1 MTRLTWTGKGSGSR
15 RRPELGNLTKGT
27 CCVDN
32 RDQLAFKNFFEV
44 AAWLFATSGGLYV
57 LHFTLTLQFAE
68 GSGGMDPASFAF
80 FSFAFIA
87 LNLRYFRLFPNSM
100 RAVEP
105 LLSRA
110 LAVVLCAF
118 ITLRIIESVAGTP
131 FSFLS
136 LPFGDAFSGGTYAP
150 WGTASGILILFGIAT
165 FVPGQPRPLLF
176 WMSYSAYWLIVTLC
190 VHQLLHV
197 GGLGTAGFSLP
208 GVSALSA
215 ISLLCLAG
223 VVLPRSPF
231 WAVLFDTRTPR
242 SNTAVLSV
250 MLLIVASIIAE
261 AAMVEHFGMLEALG
275 LALLLVLPSLSRILR
290 GREIEVL
297 IAAGKLTKAGKP
309 VLTRTVPDMRPLPD
323 VKRSFWGQLLFDYAF
338 VKPVWVQDIIHAV
351 ATAALALGSIIL
363 SSMGDERFATIWP
376 VNAFLAYWLV
386 VNPVSRW
393 PRILGYFYITLLS
406 VNLGVGSQLQVS
418 AMLGGLNAIEGVA
431 LALLIRQIYGLRVQ
445 NRVVHID
452 TLTITQVA
460 FSVLGSLIALAL
472 TSMVGGGIVTYA
484 FGGEFMPNAWIW
496 FFASAVGSAMLY
508 PIALGYLMEVHWGF
522 PPLRSVIRQ
531 HWLILLPSWIAFWV
545 ALPFAA
551 NVAIGFPMLTYLSLA
566 LLGLL
571 FSSLWRAGVHFA
583 VLSILF
589 VLFRRFLPATLE
601 LVEPTFLVVQLTLLM
616 IIMVVFVVRKQQERA
631 QREIDLIAA
640 EGPGNIVT
648 LDYTGAIVTC
658 SQPLSLMTGQDK
670 VQLIG
675 QNLYDVL
682 QIDAGSDGKPSVPA
696 AGTTRWHVNIPG
708 SQTRAVDLVVNEV
721 TDQTMPFA
729 FICSV
734 RDRTEA
740 LAAEEA
746 RIAQIERS
754 TAIIV
759 TQDAEWTITHCSD
772 GWCAVMG
779 YTREETVGRDLNEFI
794 ADDSQR
800 ELGKVERGAK
810 PTDAAMGL
818 FADSIT
824 HYGFRTKTGEVRVL
838 LLRAVFTGSQ
848 PDCVTTTGIDI
859 TSELRE
865 RAEKETAYK
874 KLQVQTEELKAQSI
888 ELKRSLDEQK
898 RVEETA
904 RTYLDISEGF
914 SALQNEKFEIIQMS
928 QPMLDLLG
936 YDRVEDLPEISSLR
950 ADDLVNLS
958 ERRTEILATP
968 VGVSIKPYTVSYW
981 TKTGDKRTFQ
991 IRGKWYPTIDGRS
1004 RVVSSIFEDITLLQ
1018 EQAEALER
1026 QAETD
1031 PLTGILNRLGVQ
1043 KRLGDDLASLREKD
1057 WVLCLVD
1064 IDFFKLVN
1072 DTYSHRVGDE
1082 LIQAAAK
1089 TLQTF
1094 ASEDGLAVR
1103 LGGEEFLVAMP
1114 WTSEE
1119 EAHALGEQVRQAIG
1133 SVALQTDGFTVSRTA
1148 SVGVARLGKDDTFSH
1163 SLHNADLALTEAK
1176 ETGRNNTV
1184 LADQAFLEKQYNRG
1198 AFITEHDIVRG
1209 IKNGEFV
1216 YYVQPIYNTRNN
1228 QVEGFEALIRWQ
1240 QADGTV
1246 QSPAAFLSRFQPI
1259 FYRSDYLEVR
1269 QAMRRDVLQGL
1280 SAYPE
1285 TYVSWNLDL
1294 KQFVSGHFVTDVI
1307 RTAAELQA
1315 TSPHP
1320 LVLELSEDK
1329 LDIHEDLEAI
1339 FANLQKLRDAGIKIA
1354 LDDFGSKDS
1363 NIHRLS
1369 RLPVDIVKLDKS
1381 LIDNIEHSSRE
1392 YATLRGLA
1400 LLLEQMAVEVIAEG
1414 VETSA
1419 QARLLND
1426 LNIYKHQGYL
1436 YGKPT
1441 PPAEF
1446 QIIEADLGTS
1456 SDTGE

>member
-1 MTRLTWTGKGSGSR
+1 M
-15 RRPELGNLTKGT
+15 
-27 CCVDN
+27 DN
-32 RDQLAFKNFFEV
+32 RDRLAFKNFFEV

-57 LHFTLTLQFAE
+57 LHYTWTLQYTE
-68 GSGGMDPASFAF
+68 VRGGLHPASFAF

-87 LNLRYFRLFPNSM
+87 LNLRYFQLFPDSM
-100 RAVEP
+100 RKVEP

-118 ITLRIIESVAGTP
+118 ITLRIIESVAGIP

-150 WGTASGILILFGIAT
+150 WGTASGILIMFGIAT
-165 FVPGQPRPLLF
+165 FVPGKPRPLLF

-190 VHQLLHV
+190 LHRLMHV
-197 GGLGTAGFSLP
+197 GGMGTAGFRGFSLP

-231 WAVLFDTRTPR
+231 WEALFDKRTLR

-250 MLLIVASIIAE
+250 ILLIFASIIAE
-261 AAMVEHFGMLEALG
+261 AAMVEHFGMLEALV
-275 LALLLVLPSLSRILR
+275 LALWLVLPFLARILR
-290 GREIEVL
+290 GREIEAL
-297 IAAGKLTKAGKP
+297 IAAGKLTKAGKS
-309 VLTRTVPDMRPLPD
+309 VLTHAVPDMRPLPD
-323 VKRSFWGQLLFDYAF
+323 VKRSFWGQLIFDYAF
-338 VKPVWVQDIIHAV
+338 VKPVWVQDILHAV

-363 SSMGDERFATIWP
+363 SSTGDERFATIWP
-376 VNAFLAYWLV
+376 VNAFLAYWFV

-393 PRILGYFYITLLS
+393 PRILGYFYVTLLS

-418 AMLGGLNAIEGVA
+418 AMLVGFDAIEGVA

-445 NRVVHID
+445 NRVVHIN
-452 TLTITQVA
+452 TLTITQVV
-460 FSVLGSLIALAL
+460 FGVLGSLIAMAL
-472 TSMVGGGIVTYA
+472 TSIVGGGIVSYA
-484 FGGEFMPNAWIW
+484 FGGEFLPNAWIW

-522 PPLRSVIRQ
+522 PPLRSLIRQ
-531 HWLILLPSWIAFWV
+531 NWLILLPSWIAFWV

-551 NVAIGFPMLTYLSLA
+551 NVATGFPMLTYLSLA
-566 LLGLL
+566 LVGLL

-589 VLFRRFLPATLE
+589 VLFPKFLPVTLE
-601 LVEPTFLVVQLTLLM
+601 LVEPTLLVVQVTLLM
-616 IIMVVFVVRKQQERA
+616 IIAVVFVVRSLQERA

-658 SQPLSLMTGQDK
+658 SQPISLMTGQAK

-675 QNLYDVL
+675 QNLYDAL
-682 QIDAGSDGKPSVPA
+682 HIDAGSDGKPSVPA
-696 AGTTRWHVNIPG
+696 TGTTSWSVNIPG

-740 LAAEEA
+740 LAAEKA

-759 TQDAEWTITHCSD
+759 TQDAEWNIIHCSD
-772 GWCAVMG
+772 GWCAAMG
-779 YTREETVGRDLNEFI
+779 YTREETVGRDLNEFF

-800 ELGKVERGAK
+800 EIGKVERGAK
-810 PTDAAMGL
+810 PTDPEL
-818 FADSIT
+818 SRFAHSIT
-824 HYGFRTKTGEVRVL
+824 HYRFRTKTGEVRVL
-838 LLRAVFTGSQ
+838 LLRAVYTGSQ
-848 PDCVTTTGIDI
+848 PDCVITTGLDI

-874 KLQVQTEELKAQSI
+874 KLQAQTVELQAQSI

-898 RVEETA
+898 RLEETA

-936 YDRVEDLPEISSLR
+936 YDRVEDLPETTALR
-950 ADDLVNLS
+950 ADDLGNLS
-958 ERRTEILATP
+958 EHRTEILATP
-968 VGVSIKPYTVSYW
+968 VGQSIKPYTMSFW

-991 IRGKWYPTIDGRS
+991 IRGKWYPTIDGRN
-1004 RVVSSIFEDITLLQ
+1004 RFVTSIFEDITLLQ
-1018 EQAEALER
+1018 KQAEALER

-1043 KRLGDDLASLREKD
+1043 KRLGNDLASLREQD
-1057 WVLCLVD
+1057 WVLCLID

-1082 LIQAAAK
+1082 LLQEVAK
-1089 TLQTF
+1089 TLQTI

-1148 SVGVARLGKDDTFSH
+1148 SVGVARLRKGDTFSQ

-1176 ETGRNNTV
+1176 GTGRNNTV

-1198 AFITEHDIVRG
+1198 AFITERDIVKG
-1209 IKNGEFV
+1209 LKKGEFV

-1246 QSPAAFLSRFQPI
+1246 QPPRAFLGRFQPI

-1269 QAMRRDVLQGL
+1269 QAMCRDVLQGL

-1285 TYVSWNLDL
+1285 TYVSWNIDL
-1294 KQFVSGHFVTDVI
+1294 KQFVSDRSVSDLMRNIT
-1307 RTAAELQA
+1307 ELQA

-1320 LVLELSEDK
+1320 IVLELSEER
-1329 LDIHEDLEAI
+1329 LDILEDVEAI
-1339 FANLQKLRDAGIKIA
+1339 FANLQKVRDTGIKIA

-1369 RLPVDIVKLDKS
+1369 RLPVDIVKLDIS
-1381 LIDNIEHSSRE
+1381 LIENIEHSSRE

-1400 LLLEQMAVEVIAEG
+1400 FLLEQIEVKVIAEG

-1419 QARLLND
+1419 QAQLLND
-1426 LNIYKHQGYL
+1426 LNIYRQQGFL
-1436 YGKPT
+1436 YGRPT

-1446 QIIEADLGTS
+1446 QIIVADLTTS
-1456 SDTGE
+1456 